1 MNSQDLD
8 ASWRHHNTTEVDQ
21 SAPFSSQGLH
31 QCSCFSGTKSRCV
44 ISIKRYTTLYSVSA
58 RHGPQHGT
66 SLQGENSSVENRP
79 SQTSNLPKKK
89 DCQWY
94 MFQRHLS
101 VVRRDKYTLK
111 ESVLWPPCNER
122 GSLAWAGGFAPLE
135 LTEVGFAQDSTSA
148 GHGPQ
153 TLCGVAWRVCCSCRP
168 LGGSSAAA
176 VHRTRAVHNIVCAH
190 ALNSL
195 KHR

>member
-8 ASWRHHNTTEVDQ
+8 ASWRHHNTTGAHQ

-79 SQTSNLPKKK
+79 SQPSSLPKKLPW
-89 DCQWY
+89 DCCTATNALKGATAAGVCRRKTANGTCSKGIFLLRDGISTHLKKVCFGPPAMSQDLLLG
-94 MFQRHLS
+94 RAVLPHLS
-101 VVRRDKYTLK
+101 LLKWGLPRTLL
-111 ESVLWPPCNER
+111 VL
-122 GSLAWAGGFAPLE
+122 A
-135 LTEVGFAQDSTSA
+135 T
-148 GHGPQ
+148 
-153 TLCGVAWRVCCSCRP
+153 
-168 LGGSSAAA
+168 
-176 VHRTRAVHNIVCAH
+176 VHRPFAG
-190 ALNSL
+190 
-195 KHR
+195 